1 MAARGNGWCVSV
13 AAGARSESA
22 DAVELKFGQVG
33 IASVRVRRNDAAAL
47 HAELERRVR
56 AAPQLFERAAV
67 VMDLSHLAA
76 QPTDGEVDAL
86 LEAVRAAGM
95 LPVGLAYGTAEN
107 DALARRMG
115 LPLIAKF
122 RAQYERLAESSS
134 PGAPA
139 TEPARVPEAASPAG
153 ENRKSKIENHGNEPA
168 ATVVVLAQQHSQPV
182 RTGQQVY
189 ARGRDLIV
197 VAPVANG
204 AEVLADGNIHVYGA
218 LRGRAFAGALGDEHA
233 RIFAS
238 EFRAELV
245 SIAGHYRVFEEIPA
259 QYEGKSVQISLD
271 GGKLKIANL

>member
-1 MAARGNGWCVSV
+1 MAARGNGWCVT
-13 AAGARSESA
+13 AGLSGRSESA

-76 QPTDGEVDAL
+76 QPSDGEVDAL

-122 RAQYERLAESSS
+122 RAQYERENAPVPRAESA
-134 PGAPA
+134 APA
-139 TEPARVPEAASPAG
+139 TPESKSTAIKPAETPT
-153 ENRKSKIENHGNEPA
+153 PA
-168 ATVVVLAQQHSQPV
+168 ANAFVLAQQHSQPV

-218 LRGRAFAGALGDEHA
+218 LRGRAFAGALGDEDA
-233 RIFAS
+233 RIFVS

-245 SIAGHYRVFEEIPA
+245 SIAGHYRVFEEIPS
-259 QYEGKSVQISLD
+259 QYEGRPVQISLEE
-271 GGKLKIANL
+271 GKLKIANL